1 MLAFMLKSVSDEVIP
16 RQTTASQVLY
26 TAIGLFESF
35 FSEFAEQINVGA
47 AKGWVRYLKEKD
59 LSDELSSVVEDGW
72 LRLSVRITLVSH
84 MGFRNALPPI
94 LKRLPAHRL
103 PKIDSRTKVRHQG
116 TNRFLTT
123 AITFDRLPFGR
134 GLWIV
139 R

>member
-59 LSDELSSVVEDGW
+59 LTNELSSAVDDGW
-72 LRLSVRITLVSH
+72 LKLSVKITPISNEA
-84 MGFRNALPPI
+84 FANALPPF
-94 LKRLPAHRL
+94 LKRLQKHRL
-103 PKIDSRTKVRHQG
+103 PKIDSSTKVRRQG
-116 TNRFLTT
+116 TNRL
-123 AITFDRLPFGR
+123 L
-134 GLWIV
+134 
-139 R
+139 